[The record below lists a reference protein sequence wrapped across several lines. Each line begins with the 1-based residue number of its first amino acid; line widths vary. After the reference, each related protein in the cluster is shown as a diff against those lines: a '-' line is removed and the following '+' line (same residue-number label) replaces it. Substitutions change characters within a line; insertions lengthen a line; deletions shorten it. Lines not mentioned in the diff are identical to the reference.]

1 MIHDA
6 QDNFFSKYGCG
17 GLQTLITGKKWRSMK
32 WLTDMKS
39 LPHPRLGKKCLGTSC
54 IKSILL
60 GSFKVAFEPSR
71 TSILDFGSDFMSVR
85 HWIGRHFCPVIIR
98 DSHIH
103 ILEKNC
109 LGTSWNTKSMLLE
122 SFKAILS
129 LLGPVVWI
137 LEGILYQS
145 VT

>member
-6 QDNFFSKYGCG
+6 QDNFFFK
-17 GLQTLITGKKWRSMK
+17 IWVWRSPNFDYREKMT
-32 WLTDMKS
+32 LHEVTDRYEIPS
-39 LPHPRLGKKCLGTSC
+39 TSTFRKKCLGTSC